1 MVEEFRQP
9 QVKEHLEYLS
19 ADSMGPGWRW
29 LVLRDADNE
38 DKMVEIIQ
46 KGDRSLY
53 HKIKAYEQAKTE
65 D

>member
-1 MVEEFRQP
+1 
-9 QVKEHLEYLS
+9 
-19 ADSMGPGWRW
+19 MGPAWRW
-29 LVLRDADNE
+29 LLLRDADSE